1 MAASIDLTG
10 SIQVR
15 MVEGTTR
22 VLTIDNSPNNRLH
35 PPLMAELQ
43 DAIESADADS
53 GVTGIV
59 LTGAGAVF
67 CGGLDLPALRAG
79 ADPAEFAGALVAL
92 LRVFPE
98 LGTPIVAVV
107 NGDALA
113 AGASLVAACDVAM
126 AVPEARIGTYEVS
139 VGVWP
144 MIAQVPLIHRIGA
157 RAAMENV
164 GAGEPFTAQRAYELG
179 LVQRVA
185 PLAEAEDAARGWL
198 SNAARAHSAAAGRR
212 SLYELAELPYDV
224 ALESALSRFVA
235 QFEKPS

>member
-10 SIQVR
+10 SIQAR

-22 VLTIDNSPNNRLH
+22 VLTIDNRPDNRLH
-35 PPLMAELQ
+35 PALMAELQ

-113 AGASLVAACDVAM
+113 AGASLIAACDVATGR
-126 AVPEARIGTYEVS
+126 PGGT
-139 VGVWP
+139 
-144 MIAQVPLIHRIGA
+144 HRHLRGERGGLA
-157 RAAMENV
+157 DDRAGPADPPHR
-164 GAGEPFTAQRAYELG
+164 GPGRDGECRC
-179 LVQRVA
+179 R
-185 PLAEAEDAARGWL
+185 
-198 SNAARAHSAAAGRR
+198 
-212 SLYELAELPYDV
+212 
-224 ALESALSRFVA
+224 
-235 QFEKPS
+235 